1 MVPRI
6 ENLMAEK
13 VVTYTSQ
20 DLSDLD
26 ALMHE
31 LSATSFCNEE
41 LLNNALN
48 DANVHVYVIR
58 DGGQIVATGTLCIK
72 HTLEFTIADIESV
85 VVSSKCRGRG
95 YGKELMKAMIEAAR
109 KMNVHHIQLTSNP
122 ARVAANRLYQELGFE
137 RYETNCYKRVL

>member
-1 MVPRI
+1 MVEELSSYAPR
-6 ENLMAEK
+6 
-13 VVTYTSQ
+13 
-20 DLSDLD
+20 DLADLD

-58 DGGQIVATGTLCIK
+58 DEGHIVATGTLCIK

-85 VVSSKCRGRG
+85 VVSPKCRGRG
-95 YGKELMKAMIEAAR
+95 YGKELMTAMIEVAK
-109 KMNVHHIQLTSNP
+109 KMKVHHIQLTSNP
-122 ARVAANRLYQELGFE
+122 ARVAANQLYRELGFE
-137 RYETNCYKRVL
+137 RYETNCYKLLLKG

>member
-1 MVPRI
+1 
-6 ENLMAEK
+6 MAEELEL
-13 VVTYTSQ
+13 YSPQ
-20 DLSDLD
+20 DLADLD

-58 DGGQIVATGTLCIK
+58 DGGHIVATGTLCIK

-95 YGKELMKAMIEAAR
+95 YGKELMTAMIEAA
-109 KMNVHHIQLTSNP
+109 KSFGAHHIQLTSH
-122 ARVAANRLYQELGFE
+122 AGRVAANGLYRGLGFVMV
-137 RYETNCYKRVL
+137 ETNCYRMVV

>member
-1 MVPRI
+1 MVEELSSYAPR
-6 ENLMAEK
+6 
-13 VVTYTSQ
+13 
-20 DLSDLD
+20 DLADLD

-58 DGGQIVATGTLCIK
+58 DEGRIVATGTLCIK

-85 VVSSKCRGRG
+85 VVSPKCRGRG
-95 YGKELMKAMIEAAR
+95 YGKELMTAMIEVAK
-109 KMNVHHIQLTSNP
+109 KMKVHHIQLTSNP
-122 ARVAANRLYQELGFE
+122 ARVAANQLYRELGFE
-137 RYETNCYKRVL
+137 RYETNCYKLLLKG

>member
-1 MVPRI
+1 
-6 ENLMAEK
+6 MAEELNS
-13 VVTYTSQ
+13 YTPQ
-20 DLSDLD
+20 DLADFD

-48 DANVHVYVIR
+48 DANVYVIR
-58 DGGQIVATGTLCIK
+58 DEGHIVATGTLCIK
-72 HTLEFTIADIESV
+72 HTLEFTIADVESV

-95 YGKELMKAMIEAAR
+95 YGKELMTAMIEAAK

-122 ARVAANRLYQELGFE
+122 ARIPHGWQQTGCIRTWGLSGMRRIIIRGFLQSNNR
-137 RYETNCYKRVL
+137 

>member
-1 MVPRI
+1 MV
-6 ENLMAEK
+6 EELSS
-13 VVTYTSQ
+13 YTPV

-31 LSATSFCNEE
+31 LSATSFCNQE

-58 DGGQIVATGTLCIK
+58 DEGHIVATGTLCIK
-72 HTLEFTIADIESV
+72 HTLEFSIADIESV

-95 YGKELMKAMIEAAR
+95 YGKELMRAVIEAAR
-109 KMNVHHIQLTSNP
+109 ELGVHHLQLTSHP
-122 ARVAANRLYQELGFE
+122 GRVAANELYRGLGFE
-137 RYETNCYKRVL
+137 QYETNCYKKILKG

>member
-1 MVPRI
+1 MV
-6 ENLMAEK
+6 EELS
-13 VVTYTSQ
+13 TYTLH

-31 LSATSFCNEE
+31 LSATSFCNEA
-41 LLNNALN
+41 LLSNALN

-58 DGGQIVATGTLCIK
+58 DEGHIVATGTLCIK
-72 HTLEFTIADIESV
+72 HTLEFTIADIESM

-95 YGKELMKAMIEAAR
+95 YGKELMTAMIEAAK

-137 RYETNCYKRVL
+137 RYETNCYRLLLKG

>member
-1 MVPRI
+1 ML
-6 ENLMAEK
+6 EELSS
-13 VVTYTSQ
+13 YTSQ
-20 DLSDLD
+20 DLADLD

-31 LSATSFCNEE
+31 LSATSFCNEG
-41 LLNNALN
+41 LLNNVLN

-58 DGGQIVATGTLCIK
+58 NEGHIVATGTLCIK

-85 VVSSKCRGRG
+85 VVCSKCRGRG
-95 YGKELMKAMIEAAR
+95 YGKELMTAMIDAAK

-137 RYETNCYKRVL
+137 RYETNCYKMEIK

>member
-1 MVPRI
+1 MFKAFKSNTDETNQTVVPRI

-26 ALMHE
+26 VLMHE

-48 DANVHVYVIR
+48 DANVHVYVFR
-58 DGGQIVATGTLCIK
+58 DEGHIVATGTLCIK
-72 HTLEFTIADIESV
+72 HTLEFTIAD
-85 VVSSKCRGRG
+85 
-95 YGKELMKAMIEAAR
+95 MMTAMIEAAK

-122 ARVAANRLYQELGFE
+122 ARVAANQLYQELGFE
-137 RYETNCYKRVL
+137 RYETNCYKLLLKG

>member
-1 MVPRI
+1 MVEELSSYTPQD
-6 ENLMAEK
+6 EAE
-13 VVTYTSQ
+13 
-20 DLSDLD
+20 LD

-48 DANVHVYVIR
+48 DANLHVYVIR
-58 DGGQIVATGTLCIK
+58 DEGHIAATGTLCIK

-95 YGKELMKAMIEAAR
+95 YGKEL
-109 KMNVHHIQLTSNP
+109 
-122 ARVAANRLYQELGFE
+122 YQELGFE
-137 RYETNCYKRVL
+137 RYETNCYKMEIAGAMGGK

>member
-1 MVPRI
+1 
-6 ENLMAEK
+6 MAEK

-58 DGGQIVATGTLCIK
+58 NEGHIVATGTLCIK

-95 YGKELMKAMIEAAR
+95 YGKELMTAMIEAA
-109 KMNVHHIQLTSNP
+109 KGFGAHHIQLTSNP

-137 RYETNCYKRVL
+137 RYETNCYKLLLKG